1 MTIDTIIWGVV
12 STAGALFVG
21 SVAALVHL
29 ASICPLIHCL
39 G

>member
-1 MTIDTIIWGVV
+1 MTTDTAIWGTV
-12 STAGALFVG
+12 SIAGALFVG

>member
-1 MTIDTIIWGVV
+1 MTIDTIIWGTV
-12 STAGALFVG
+12 SIAGALFVG

-29 ASICPLIHCL
+29 ASVCPLINCL